1 MNDPLTSHIEAVRN
15 APGAATE
22 LRERLSQLPGIT
34 TQAQLEQCEQAV
46 NSAIDAIPF
55 IIRQMAAAGQQ
66 SGIGHLLAPIL
77 QQVTGYFLG
86 HDDLIPDSRGNLG
99 LLDDAYLAH
108 LYLQE
113 INRAYM
119 AGTGSLLLQIDCSG
133 TIAVLRA
140 ILGPQIT
147 GQLDQAVVQGVS
159 QAIQGSEYQQLINQ
173 NQPLS
178 PTGGPGA
185 WGGSWEDEM
194 SRVGAECGI
203 SINW

>member
-1 MNDPLTSHIEAVRN
+1 MNDPLTSHIESMRRI
-15 APGAATE
+15 PGASTE
-22 LRERLSQLPGIT
+22 LRERLGQLPGVS
-34 TQAQLEQCEQAV
+34 TQAQLDQCEQAV
-46 NSAIDAIPF
+46 NGAVDAIPH

-66 SGIGHLLAPIL
+66 SGIGHLLTPIL
-77 QQVTGYFLG
+77 QQVTDYFLTQ
-86 HDDLIPDSRGNLG
+86 DDLIPDSRGNLG

-113 INRAYM
+113 INRAYKM
-119 AGTGSLLLQIDCSG
+119 STGSLLLGIDCSG
-133 TIAVLRA
+133 TIAVLRV

-147 GQLDQAVVQGVS
+147 AQLDQAVIQGVD
-159 QAIQGSEYQQLINQ
+159 QAMQRSEYQQLINR

-178 PTGGPGA
+178 PTGGAGA
-185 WGGSWEDEM
+185 WGNSWEDEM